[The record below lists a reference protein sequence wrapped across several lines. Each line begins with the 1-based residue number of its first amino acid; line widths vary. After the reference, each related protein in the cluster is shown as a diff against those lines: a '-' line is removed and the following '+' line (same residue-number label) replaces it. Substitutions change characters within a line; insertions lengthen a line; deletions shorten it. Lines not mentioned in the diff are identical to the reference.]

1 MIYDRSNILKKNK
14 ISSIT
19 FCTVILFLI
28 FGFSLYGGFYFGKS
42 RYKPKKN
49 VAVMSY
55 APYDYKFREYPEK
68 EKIKRKKIPP
78 FKQST
83 SIGNKIVFLTFDDGP
98 SPNNTLKVLDI
109 LNTRGIKAS
118 FFEIGKRQ
126 EEYPS
131 IVKELRKNGMC
142 ILPHSYSHDYNI
154 YKSPEDFWGDFNKSF
169 SLTEDL
175 TSEQTNN
182 FIRFPGG
189 SDNLVSNASILSEI
203 KKEVKE
209 KGIYYVDW
217 NVSSADAA
225 PGVVPKEKIKENII
239 NGCRGRNLSVTLMHD
254 SGDKVTT
261 VEALPDI
268 LDYLKSNGYQFKTF
282 DEITEAEL
290 QELIKTR
297 VIDR

>member
-1 MIYDRSNILKKNK
+1 MKKNK
-14 ISSIT
+14 VLSIT
-19 FCTVILFLI
+19 FCIVILFFM
-28 FGFSLYGGFYFGKS
+28 FGFSLYGGYYLGKS

-49 VAVMSY
+49 VAVMSF

-68 EKIKRKKIPP
+68 EKIKRKKIAQP
-78 FKQST
+78 KQNSVQE
-83 SIGNKIVFLTFDDGP
+83 GKIVFLTFDDGP

-109 LNTRGIKAS
+109 LNSRGIKAS
-118 FFEIGKRQ
+118 FFEIGKMQ
-126 EEYPS
+126 EQYPS

-142 ILPHSYSHDYNI
+142 ILPHSYSHDYII
-154 YKSPEDFWGDFNKSF
+154 YKSPEDFWVDFNKSI
-169 SLTEDL
+169 SLTEEL
-175 TSEQTNN
+175 TSEKINN

-189 SDNLVSNASILSEI
+189 SDNLVSTASTLSEI
-203 KKEVKE
+203 RKEVKE

-225 PGVVPKEKIKENII
+225 PGVVPKERIRNNVI
-239 NGCRGRNLSVTLMHD
+239 NGCMGKKICVTLMHD
-254 SGDKVTT
+254 AAQKVTT

-282 DEITEAEL
+282 DEISEAEL